1 ALTSAKRPTA
11 SLSKR
16 EQDVLRLYAANLST
30 EENAAKL
37 GIKASTIFVVM
48 KHAKAKLGVATRSE
62 AIRAYLTAN
71 QAGCVCTLDIPVYA
85 HDRVGQIVGDPVVQG
100 SGDVITLGLAAL
112 PFEAPCP
119 VGLPAR
125 VSPVRLMSPLS
136 HCWPQLILGQKSVGL
151 PRCFRK
157 RETCRSRLCRHH
169 DV

>member
-1 ALTSAKRPTA
+1 M
-11 SLSKR
+11 
-16 EQDVLRLYAANLST
+16 YAATLST

-62 AIRAYLTAN
+62 AIRAYLAAN
-71 QAGCVCTLDIPVYA
+71 QAGCVCTLDI
-85 HDRVGQIVGDPVVQG
+85 
-100 SGDVITLGLAAL
+100 TLGLAAL
-112 PFEAPCP
+112 PFEASCP

-125 VSPVRLMSPLS
+125 VSPVRLMPPLF

>member
-1 ALTSAKRPTA
+1 M
-11 SLSKR
+11 
-16 EQDVLRLYAANLST
+16 YAANLST

-62 AIRAYLTAN
+62 AIRAYLAAN

-112 PFEAPCP
+112 PFEASCP

-125 VSPVRLMSPLS
+125 VSPVRLMPPLS
-136 HCWPQLILGQKSVGL
+136 HCWPNSSWGKSRSASRDVSGNGRHAEVAYAAITMSDAEMRHRLSNCVDIL
-151 PRCFRK
+151 
-157 RETCRSRLCRHH
+157 
-169 DV
+169 